1 MGLPAEEGWEE
12 SLTGQRLSSQGCPTT
27 YYWHMRRGGAR
38 VVPVVGAAGHSCG
51 PGGTGCSR
59 FSSSSK
65 GTCVLRS
72 ASIAAAGRLVP
83 M

>member
-1 MGLPAEEGWEE
+1 MGR
-12 SLTGQRLSSQGCPTT
+12 RLRSQGCPTP
-27 YYWHMRRGGAR
+27 YYGHMRRGGAR
-38 VVPVVGAAGHSCG
+38 VVPVVGAAGYSCG
-51 PGGTGCSR
+51 TGGTGCSR

-65 GTCVLRS
+65 GPCVLRS